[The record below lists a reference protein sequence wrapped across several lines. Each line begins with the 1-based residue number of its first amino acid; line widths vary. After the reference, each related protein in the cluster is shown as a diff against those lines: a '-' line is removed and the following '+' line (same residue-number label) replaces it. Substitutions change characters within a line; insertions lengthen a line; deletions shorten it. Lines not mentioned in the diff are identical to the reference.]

1 MPTADSCHIPFDLLN
16 VQRVFSSPDR
26 SFSAQHLS
34 FAAPEPALATA
45 FLSLVALN
53 EGHQI
58 PPASL
63 TDLYDRSSSK
73 PYPAWM
79 LQQQM
84 GTSRRA
90 GGGGFGARPLA
101 PDTSTQPLVSRDLR
115 KALMQLEVECQR
127 GRASGQ
133 APSAGRVEICEGPV
147 GRARGEASA
156 GEGGTELSGSGGLE
170 QAALAVNALSW
181 ADAFVDRRIE
191 TMIEVSGLPSRVPP
205 DQLRRTDLFALRRMT
220 RRAGVPTPTTSSI
233 RIRSSSICLIR
244 TALDCLIS
252 ATSARSRQSCGPW
265 RRGHGGVR
273 PILANRKTKSSR
285 RSGESAV

>member
-1 MPTADSCHIPFDLLN
+1 MPPADSCHIPFDLLN

-34 FAAPEPALATA
+34 FAAPEPSLAAA

-127 GRASGQ
+127 GRGSGQ

-147 GRARGEASA
+147 GLAESEQRARE
-156 GEGGTELSGSGGLE
+156 EGSELSGPGGLE
-170 QAALAVNALSW
+170 QAALAVDALSW
-181 ADAFVDRRIE
+181 ADAYVDRRIE
-191 TMIEVSGLPSRVPP
+191 VMIEVRGGSRRVIP
-205 DQLRRTDLFALRRMT
+205 DLHRTDRSENCRTT
-220 RRAGVPTPTTSSI
+220 RRAVIPTRTTSST
-233 RIRSSSICLIR
+233 RIRSSSTCLIQ
-244 TALDCLIS
+244 TALDCLTS
-252 ATSARSRQSCGPW
+252 ATSTRSRQSCELG